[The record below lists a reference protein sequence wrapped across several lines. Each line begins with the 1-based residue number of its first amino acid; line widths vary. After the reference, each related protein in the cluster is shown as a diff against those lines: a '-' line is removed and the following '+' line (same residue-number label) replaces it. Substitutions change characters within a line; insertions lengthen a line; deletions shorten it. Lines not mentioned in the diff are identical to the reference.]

1 MAARNFFCRTLFMS
15 SFQGKSRFYEIFSR
29 QKSLFVLL
37 AKEKNACRSAYVVP
51 RRKFYSFYVRAAIDR
66 EDPGV
71 DYEIPET
78 KPSTRLLLYLSLAG
92 FVCGFSLLN
101 PSVAYAGE
109 NDENSVC
116 ANSGRHKGRFASKR
130 RLSVLKN
137 LARASEEKS
146 QEKQNDT
153 EEEGI
158 QPPRKTVTRSKQVSS
173 FLDQ

>member
-1 MAARNFFCRTLFMS
+1 MPT
-15 SFQGKSRFYEIFSR
+15 G
-29 QKSLFVLL
+29 
-37 AKEKNACRSAYVVP
+37 
-51 RRKFYSFYVRAAIDR
+51 KFYSFYVRAAIDR

-78 KPSTRLLLYLSLAG
+78 KLSTPLPLYLSLAG

-109 NDENSVC
+109 NDKNSVC

-137 LARASEEKS
+137 LTRASEEKS

-153 EEEGI
+153 EEEDI
-158 QPPRKTVTRSKQVSS
+158 ESPRKTVTRSTQVSS

>member
-1 MAARNFFCRTLFMS
+1 MAARNFFCRTLFLS
-15 SFQGKSRFYEIFSR
+15 SSQGKSRFYEIFSR

-37 AKEKNACRSAYVVP
+37 VKEKNAYRSAYMVP
-51 RRKFYSFYVRAAIDR
+51 RRKFYSLYVRAAIDR
-66 EDPGV
+66 EDPGM

-78 KPSTRLLLYLSLAG
+78 KPSTRFLLYLSLAG
-92 FVCGFSLLN
+92 FVCGFSLLY

-137 LARASEEKS
+137 LARASDKKS

-153 EEEGI
+153 EEEDI
-158 QPPRKTVTRSKQVSS
+158 EPPRKTVTRSKQVSS

>member
-1 MAARNFFCRTLFMS
+1 M
-15 SFQGKSRFYEIFSR
+15 
-29 QKSLFVLL
+29 
-37 AKEKNACRSAYVVP
+37 VP
-51 RRKFYSFYVRAAIDR
+51 RRKVYSFYVRAAIDR

-101 PSVAYAGE
+101 LSVAYAGE
-109 NDENSVC
+109 NDEDSIC

-137 LARASEEKS
+137 LERASEEKS
-146 QEKQNDT
+146 HGKQNDT
-153 EEEGI
+153 EEEDI
-158 QPPRKTVTRSKQVSS
+158 EPPRKTVTRSKQVSS